1 MSVTQE
7 QCKLLS
13 AGLPVLKLIEV
24 LKIKT
29 ATLIL
34 YSDFQTEA
42 AVFIGATILTSP
54 LKPFP

>member
-7 QCKLLS
+7 QGKL
-13 AGLPVLKLIEV
+13 LPVLKLIEV

-34 YSDFQTEA
+34 YYDFQTEA
-42 AVFIGATILTSP
+42 AVFTGAIILTP
-54 LKPFP
+54 P